1 MEIFKSNGPMWSFYP
16 NLSQN
21 FLYTQI
27 VQGVPF
33 KYLKWKNSIQM
44 DSGGICW
51 NNKWKNDYE
60 EISEL
65 RNWEILFSL
74 KIPSYEKLAMTW
86 QFDLTQFYD
95 AIIRNSVFKSFF

>member
-1 MEIFKSNGPMWSFYP
+1 MEIFKSNGPICSFYP

-44 DSGGICW
+44 DKGAFVNII
-51 NNKWKNDYE
+51 NEKMIMKKF
-60 EISEL
+60 L
-65 RNWEILFSL
+65 
-74 KIPSYEKLAMTW
+74 SYVTGK
-86 QFDLTQFYD
+86 FY
-95 AIIRNSVFKSFF
+95 FH